1 MIVAVYFVNNHLMI
15 KNFKEDVMKDL
26 TKIIIGVLLVQ
37 VAGGALYIWSRFIGP
52 LISAYGY
59 TLNETLWVYAITI
72 LCFSIGLIFSAT
84 LLSKKGPKFTV
95 TIGAISFGAGVIL
108 AGFSSSIPVLS
119 LTYGVLGGLGVG
131 TMYLCPL
138 TVMVMWMPENRGL
151 ANGICIMGFA
161 LSTLVFVPV
170 ANLLLGSA
178 AATPETIKNTFIVMG
193 IIYMVMCLVGA
204 KILRFPPNFV
214 PKKLPETMAEV
225 KTKDTVKVKQFW
237 LVFATVLF
245 GCIPGIFLIS
255 SAATLGISMVDL
267 SAGEASILVMTL
279 GIFNAAGRLIAGWL
293 GDKMGGLK
301 AYRIVFIITTLSVA
315 LLVLFPVTQI
325 TFLLAFTGIVIG
337 FGATISLGCT
347 VTAVLFGSK
356 YYAMNVAIIMLSY
369 GGSAVLTVMIKMYG
383 NLELNEVFTV
393 SLVAAIIS
401 LIAVLL
407 IKPYSKKIV
416 KKFKNQTNNEM
427 NTKKHLQMKVF
438 FYQNQSSKFSFFNL
452 YCNALLDIPSS
463 FAVFSRCPLFLR
475 SASSI
480 AVIS

>member
-1 MIVAVYFVNNHLMI
+1 
-15 KNFKEDVMKDL
+15 MKDL

-52 LISAYGY
+52 LISAFGY
-59 TLNETLWVYAITI
+59 TVNETLWVYAITI

-95 TIGAISFGAGVIL
+95 TIGAISFGLGVIL
-108 AGFSSSIPVLS
+108 AGYSSSLPVLV
-119 LTYGVLGGLGVG
+119 LTYGLMGGLGVG

-138 TVMVMWMPENRGL
+138 TVMVMWMPDNRGL

-170 ANLLLGSA
+170 ANVLLGGEP
-178 AATPETIKNTFIVMG
+178 ATPEIIKNTFLAMG
-193 IIYMVMCLVGA
+193 SIYMVMCLIGA
-204 KILRFPPNFV
+204 RILRFPPDFV
-214 PKKLPETMAEV
+214 PKNLPETMADV
-225 KTKDTVKVKQFW
+225 KSKDTLKTKQFW

-255 SAATLGISMVDL
+255 SAAKLGISMVNL
-267 SAGEASILVMTL
+267 SAGQASALVMAL
-279 GIFNAAGRLIAGWL
+279 GVFNATGRLFAGWL
-293 GDKMGGLK
+293 GDKFGGIK
-301 AYRIVFIITTLSVA
+301 AYRIVFVITTLSVA
-315 LLVLFPVTQI
+315 LLAVFPVTTV

-356 YYAMNVAIIMLSY
+356 YYAMNVAIVMLSY
-369 GGSAVLTVMIKMYG
+369 GGSAVLAVMIKMYG
-383 NLELNEVFTV
+383 NLELNQIFTV

-407 IKPYSKKIV
+407 IKPYSKENSQKIQES
-416 KKFKNQTNNEM
+416 N
-427 NTKKHLQMKVF
+427 
-438 FYQNQSSKFSFFNL
+438 
-452 YCNALLDIPSS
+452 
-463 FAVFSRCPLFLR
+463 
-475 SASSI
+475 
-480 AVIS
+480 